1 MSWFTAFTTLSVT
14 SWMVVAVSPDSVA
27 SFRIS
32 SATTA
37 NPFPISPARAA
48 SMEAFKDKRLVWLVI
63 SMIACA
69 RTSIRDTTSTSC
81 SAWSRLSLIS
91 PCMRCALARF
101 SVVSFFALMARVWM
115 SLTRSAPSC
124 ALSAMFLI
132 ARLISS
138 DMVFISV
145 ADAADSSMLAAS
157 CCVVAEMPS
166 ISPLI
171 SSTFFPME
179 DTWPLRDSALSFTL
193 PRCPAKLSRILW
205 KAAARFPML
214 SFLSKYFCSTS
225 CVRSP
230 CARVSE

>member
-1 MSWFTAFTTLSVT
+1 
-14 SWMVVAVSPDSVA
+14 MVATVSPDSVA

-37 NPFPISPARAA
+37 NPFPISPACAA
-48 SMEAFKDKRLVWLVI
+48 SMDAFKDNRLVWLVI
-63 SMIACA
+63 PMIACA
-69 RTSIRDTTSTSC
+69 STSIWDTTSTSS
-81 SAWSRLSLIS
+81 SAWSRLALIS
-91 PCMRCALARF
+91 RCTRCALARF

-132 ARLISS
+132 ALLISS

-145 ADAADSSMLAAS
+145 AEAADSSMLAAS
-157 CCVVAEMPS
+157 CCVVAEIPS

-171 SSTFFPME
+171 SSTFFSME
-179 DTWPLRDSALSFTL
+179 ETWSLRETALSFTL
-193 PRCPAKLSRILW
+193 PRCPANVSRILE

-225 CVRSP
+225 CVKSP